1 MYIAVAEGSAQSP
14 SVYSN
19 LLYST
24 MSNGSINFTFTPT
37 QPSVELS
44 MRLFYISTPF
54 APLPYMS
61 FTLDSVS
68 YTQQTGTS
76 SSTQLVQISNKL
88 KGGYRF
94 GYNGQEKVDEIA
106 GAGNHTTAEFWEYD
120 TRLGRRWNRDPKPN
134 PSVSDYACFNNNPI
148 WNTDVLG
155 DKPTPKQ
162 AAAMAAHVYGDK
174 SDKILKGGWKVSGK
188 DFGIEKNN
196 SENGLHSQVYERN
209 KRGKT
214 EYVYASAGTEDMTDA
229 KQDALQLLGLSGQ
242 YDISMNN
249 ATKISDK
256 LGKGTELTFTGH
268 SLGGGEAAANA
279 YKTGRDAITFNA
291 AGVSPL
297 TKMENSRSKV
307 DAYILMTD
315 PLNAA
320 QNNSPALPDVNGT
333 RHYLIPRDVPSLYN
347 GHSMDNVLKSFEINP
362 SLYQKSK

>member
-1 MYIAVAEGSAQSP
+1 MLVNFVADQK
-14 SVYSN
+14 
-19 LLYST
+19 
-24 MSNGSINFTFTPT
+24 
-37 QPSVELS
+37 
-44 MRLFYISTPF
+44 
-54 APLPYMS
+54 
-61 FTLDSVS
+61 
-68 YTQQTGTS
+68 S
-76 SSTQLVQISNKL
+76 SSDYYPFGMVMPGRSFSSSD
-88 KGGYRF
+88 YRYGF
-94 GYNGQEKVDEIA
+94 NGQEKVDEIS
-106 GAGNHTTAEFWEYD
+106 GSGNHNTALFWEYD

-196 SENGLHSQVYERN
+196 SENGLHSQVYERT

-214 EYVYASAGTEDMTDA
+214 EYVYATAGTEDMTDA
-229 KQDALQLLGLSGQ
+229 KQDALQPLGLSGQ
-242 YDISMNN
+242 YDQSMNN

-279 YKTGRDAITFNA
+279 YTTGRDAITFNA

-362 SLYQKSK
+362 SLYQKPK